1 MKRKK
6 RQIHNWLFA
15 LALLVLFSEVAV
27 SQIAGY
33 TNRLKGQINNGR
45 VSGTSN
51 LSNFPVLMSFTL
63 PDLRSTGNGGLVQSV
78 NGYDILF
85 TAANGTTILSH
96 QIENYVPTTGQIEIW
111 VRFPTLLATS
121 DTEFYM
127 YYGNSGIVSDPSSP
141 NVWDSNYKMVLHM
154 NNDTNDAAGEGT
166 DATDSG
172 TADIEGQIGRARN
185 YGTNEGDLIQVPD
198 PGVSPL
204 DITGNITVS
213 FWINISNLADG
224 PDLITKGTYTDGYSM
239 WITNNGNLR
248 FQINNNA
255 LNGSAN
261 NQIANGVWSY
271 LTFTRSPSGRSI
283 YVNGSPDASDAS
295 GVSFNTN
302 NDPLFISTT
311 AFDFEGSMDEVRISN
326 TTRNADWIA
335 TEYNNQSS
343 PLTFVAQ
350 LNAEPVLQTIE
361 GSTITF
367 NSGDAPKTITST
379 IVVSDGDD
387 TNLESAEVS
396 ISNNFTLTEDELVFT
411 DQLGITGSYASS
423 TGVLTLTGT
432 TTSANYQ
439 TAIRSITYRNS
450 DTSPTEN
457 TRTVSIT
464 VSDGSDDSNTLTR
477 NINVVKVNNDPVLS
491 NLESSSLIFFPGSS
505 AKQISNTIEITDI
518 DDTNIESA
526 TIQISSNYLSSEDT
540 LEFTNQNGITS
551 SWNDISGTLTLS
563 GSATKTNY
571 ENAIRSI
578 TYLNSNGAP
587 DMSVRTLSFTVSD
600 GSDNSS
606 TLTRDIEIPD
616 SISDPST
623 DFSNTVFH
631 FDAFD
636 VDGDLLTNDQPG
648 DGTGVSTWGD
658 RSDNAGG
665 SSVDLSGTTSPASDE
680 PTFDSGYFGERGG
693 LLFDGTNDK
702 FDVPDN
708 TINNTGTYTEKSFAV
723 VFRTGSSTAG
733 LQIIY
738 EQGGGTRGYQI
749 SIKDGIAYAFVWNNS
764 EWGASDQYKSINIG
778 AVSTNTNYILIASHD
793 ATSGTVATS
802 TWSANINGGSITTLT
817 DVDFQRAH
825 SGDAVIGEEDGTR
838 DPATTANNPSG
849 TNNFNGII
857 GEFISWNDALSAGDF
872 TNLYA
877 YLSDKWFNKAPLLSS
892 IEGSSL
898 SYSEGDPAT
907 TISSSLIVSDSDNS
921 VLESAEVSISEGFN
935 NSEDVLAFTNQLGIT
950 GNWNSTTGI
959 LTLSGSSSVA
969 NYQTALRSVTYEN
982 TNGLNPSTV
991 TREISFQVF
1000 DFEDASGVVS
1010 REVDIIPSNATPV
1023 LAAIE
1028 GSTIAFTEN
1037 DGPTSLTSTITISD
1051 GDDVNLESATIQI
1064 TNNYFL
1070 GEDVLDF
1077 IDANGITSSFN
1088 TGTGTLTLSGTATVA
1103 NYQTALRAVTFEN
1116 ISSDPVTGLD
1126 RMVTI
1131 TVNDGLDDSNTQT
1144 RDISV
1149 SSVNTPP
1156 SLDDI
1161 ESDAILYTT
1170 GDSLE
1175 VSDDITISD
1184 ADDAN
1189 IETVTFQITGNYD
1202 SSEDTLVFADIFG
1215 VTDSWTDGTGLLTL
1229 TGPASRADFQS
1240 AIRTVRYANTSSNP
1254 SDQQR
1259 TISIIANDGDDN
1271 SNTLIR
1277 NVTVSVPATINDL
1290 TVWLKGDDGTF
1301 NATTGG
1307 SASTNGG
1314 NVRRWEDQSGNNHH
1328 FITSGTAPTLQTSV
1342 GSINSQNAIEF
1353 PGGGTVVR
1361 LEDADAETQYLNG
1374 LDQFTIFF
1382 VIESDITST
1391 DRGFWTTYQPDGTGD
1406 DKFFNIRYDATG
1418 TSGTNIITAGLREG
1432 ASSNFL
1438 LQSFSDAQTTS
1449 GQIIALKWQSEEIF
1463 DLYVDGVLN
1472 NPSASGNIP
1481 TGLLTNL
1488 TTAILG
1494 QSSQDQNNSW
1504 DGLIAEMLFY
1514 SRDLTLSEQQN
1525 IEDYLS
1531 VKYGIPIRNLTAA
1544 TGGEAISA
1552 DDASTTYTTL
1562 SGPRVQESFIGE
1574 YTSSGTF
1581 VFRAPTGFEWD
1592 TGGSAP
1598 SASVAPAFGGSTNL
1612 AISFTGRTS
1621 NEITFTVTTPSSTN
1635 PAEITF
1641 SGFRVRPTTGVLP
1654 NEGIITNVGTT
1665 GSGGTTNYGT
1675 LTMVAGTQIAMA
1687 YSQQPGTST
1696 VNSAITPSV
1705 RVQLEDQFGNSV
1717 EEGGVDID
1725 IALNVVSG
1733 SGAFTGSSTTTIRT
1747 NSLGIAEFTN
1757 LLIDDTGSYTLT
1769 ASSSGLTSQLSSQ
1782 FDVVILGQLTEF
1794 IVERVPSGNISN
1806 KLAGQSF
1813 NIKISAVD
1821 GTDDVVTDFTG
1832 TVDISSSCTLD
1843 AGQGTS
1849 PSFSAGVLST
1859 LTVSI
1864 TSVGSCSITATN
1876 SAGSEIGVSNNFN
1889 VTPGAASETT
1899 TQITASPTVIF
1910 NDGFSTSTITVQVQ
1924 DASGNNRTTGGATIV
1939 LSTTD
1944 GSLGSVTDNSN
1955 GTYTATL
1962 TSSIVEGTATIT
1974 GTLNSNAITDNA
1986 QVEFAAFNNIWQS
1999 QVGSISDARN
2009 WDDDANWSSGSAPIV
2024 SDKVLIPATPSVG
2037 NQQPVVDVTNTTIA
2051 QISLETSASV
2061 TVSGGVNFVVTG
2073 EASGGGKILG
2083 SNADSLTVGGNLDV
2097 LDITLGNVIL
2107 NGSSQQI
2114 VTSPNDYVDLELDN
2128 SAGANFSAD
2137 LTVTG
2142 DLNLTDGTLFIPSGK
2157 NLIANSK
2164 TYGVGGSLRFQRRI
2178 SGARGWRMVSSPVN
2192 TTYGD
2197 FLDGTLTQGYTG
2209 STLGSAALDSLQ
2221 PNVLTYLESFEG
2233 TDNQRYRAPTNAT
2246 QSVTQGQG
2254 IFVFIFGNVAA
2265 DARYNDPI
2273 PDTLD
2278 VEGQEWDGDGTEVDF
2293 GITYTATADTGWN
2306 LVGNPFAATID
2317 WDDSPNWTK
2326 TNVENT
2332 IYVWDPSANGGN
2344 GEYLTWNGTTGTL
2357 GGGLISPFQGF
2368 WVKAN
2373 AASPVLAVDK
2383 EAKTTGGSFKRKENK
2398 ETVSDPQ
2405 MEFSLQADG
2414 LSKKTNIMFSS
2425 TAGKAKDNNDGYRLL
2440 PFSSTHL
2447 ELHTLLEDGTE
2458 LAINNLPLDFNSR
2471 YKIPLHIAAYRDG
2484 IPFSGEMELIWS
2496 GLRNIPDDWIIT
2508 LIDNDTQDE
2517 INIKD
2522 QTSYTF
2528 NHSTRSKISKTNP
2541 FSPGSKLKSKGKVS
2555 ADGARFTLLIS
2566 TEQIELEVPEEVF
2579 LAQNYPNPFNPTT
2592 TIPFGIDEDADV
2604 SIIIYDILG
2613 RKVHTLVNKR
2623 LTAGTYDVTFQ
2634 ANHLASGVYFY
2645 RLITQSKV
2653 LVEKFTLIK

>member
-1 MKRKK
+1 LNSHKRNIL
-6 RQIHNWLFA
+6 RVLSA
-15 LALLVLFSEVAV
+15 LALIVIFSEITL
-27 SQIAGY
+27 SQITGY
-33 TNRLKGQINNGR
+33 TNRLKGQVNSAQ
-45 VSGTSN
+45 VSGSSD
-51 LSNFPVLMSFTL
+51 LSNFPVLMSFAL
-63 PDLRSTGNGGLVQSV
+63 PDLRSTGNGGLVQNV

-85 TAANGTTILSH
+85 TSANGTSILSH
-96 QIENYVPTTGQIEIW
+96 QIETYDPTTGQIDIW
-111 VRFPTLLATS
+111 VRFPTLSATS

-127 YYGNSGIVSDPSSP
+127 YYGKSGVSTDPSSP

-154 NNDTNDAAGEGT
+154 NGDTDDAAGEGT

-172 TADIEGQIGRARN
+172 TSDAAGQIGRARN
-185 YGTNEGDLIQVPD
+185 YGENEGDLIQVPD
-198 PGVSPL
+198 PGSSPL
-204 DITGNITVS
+204 DITGNITIS
-213 FWINISNLADG
+213 FWINISNRNDG
-224 PDLITKGTYTDGYSM
+224 PDLITKGTYTDGYSI

-255 LNGSAN
+255 LNGSSN
-261 NQIANGVWSY
+261 NQISNGTWSY
-271 LTFTRSPSGRSI
+271 LTFTRSASGRNI
-283 YVNGSPDASDAS
+283 YVNGALDASDGS

-302 NDPLFISTT
+302 NDPLYISTT

-326 TTRNADWIA
+326 TTRSADWIA
-335 TEYNNQSS
+335 TEYNNQNS
-343 PLTFVAQ
+343 PLFFISQ

-367 NSGDAPKTITST
+367 NSGDSPKNITST
-379 IVVSDGDD
+379 IDVSDGDD
-387 TNLESAEVS
+387 INLESAEIS
-396 ISNNFTLTEDELVFT
+396 ISNNFALTEDELLFT

-432 TTSANYQ
+432 TTSANYE
-439 TAIRSITYRNS
+439 TAIRSITYRNA

-457 TRTVSIT
+457 TRTISIT
-464 VSDGSDDSNTLTR
+464 VNDGTDDSNTLTR

-491 NLESSSLIFFPGSS
+491 NLESSSLIFFSGSS
-505 AKQISNTIEITDI
+505 AKQISNTIEISDI
-518 DDTNIESA
+518 DDTNMESA
-526 TIQISSNYLSSEDT
+526 TLQITGNYLSSEDT
-540 LEFTNQNGITS
+540 LEFVSQNGITS
-551 SWNDISGTLTLS
+551 SWNDISGTLTLT

-571 ENAIRSI
+571 ENAIRSV
-578 TYLNSNGAP
+578 TYLNSNPTP

-606 TLTRDIEIPD
+606 SLTRDIEIPD

-680 PTFDSGYFGERGG
+680 PIFDSDYFGERGG
-693 LLFDGTNDK
+693 LLFDGTDDK

-708 TINNTGTYTEKSFAV
+708 AINNTGTYTEKSFAV

-764 EWGASDQYKSINIG
+764 EWGSGNQYKSINLG
-778 AVSTNTNYILIASHD
+778 AVSTNTNYILIATHD
-793 ATSGTVATS
+793 ATSGTLAAK
-802 TWSANINGGSITTLT
+802 TWSANINGGSIITQAN
-817 DVDFQRAH
+817 VDFQRAH

-838 DPATTANNPSG
+838 DPATTGNNPAG

-892 IEGSSL
+892 IEGSAL

-907 TISSSLIVSDSDNS
+907 TISSSLVVSDSDNS

-991 TREISFQVF
+991 TREISFQVS
-1000 DFEDASGVVS
+1000 DFEDASGLIS
-1010 REVDIIPSNATPV
+1010 REIDIVPSNATPV

-1028 GSTIAFTEN
+1028 GATISFTEG

-1051 GDDVNLESATIQI
+1051 SDDTNLEEATIQI

-1077 IDANGITSSFN
+1077 VNANGITSNFDS
-1088 TGTGTLTLSGTATVA
+1088 GTGTLTLSGTATVA
-1103 NYQTALRAVTFEN
+1103 NYQAALRSVTFEN
-1116 ISSDPVTGLD
+1116 ISTDPVTGLD
-1126 RMVTI
+1126 RTVTI
-1131 TVNDGLDDSNTQT
+1131 SVNDGLDDSNNQT

-1156 SLDDI
+1156 VLDDI
-1161 ESDAILYTT
+1161 EQDAILYTT

-1175 VSDDITISD
+1175 VSDDITVSD
-1184 ADDAN
+1184 SDDTN

-1215 VTDSWTDGTGLLTL
+1215 VTDSWTDGTGTLTL
-1229 TGPASRADFQS
+1229 TGPATKNDFQS
-1240 AIRTVRYANTSSNP
+1240 ALRTVRYANTSSNP

-1259 TISIIANDGDDN
+1259 TISITANDGDDN
-1271 SNTLIR
+1271 SNIVTR

-1301 NATTGG
+1301 NATSGG

-1328 FITSGTAPTLQTSV
+1328 FITSGTAPTFRTSV

-1374 LDQFTIFF
+1374 LDEFTIFF
-1382 VIESDITST
+1382 VIESDITNT

-1432 ASSNFL
+1432 ESSDFL

-1449 GQIIALKWQSEEIF
+1449 GQIISLKWQSEELF
-1463 DLYVDGVLN
+1463 DMYVDGVLN

-1494 QSSQDQNNSW
+1494 QSSKDQNNSW

-1514 SRDLTLSEQQN
+1514 SRELSISEQQN

-1531 VKYGIPIRNLTAA
+1531 LKYSIPIRNLTAA

-1581 VFRAPTGFEWD
+1581 VFKAPTGFEWD
-1592 TGGSAP
+1592 TGGANP

-1612 AISFTGRTS
+1612 AISFTSRTS
-1621 NEITFTVTTPSSTN
+1621 SEITFTVTTASSTN

-1641 SGFRVRPTTGVLP
+1641 NGFSVRPTTGILP
-1654 NEGIITNVGTT
+1654 NEGNIRNIGTT

-1696 VNSAITPSV
+1696 VNSPISPSV
-1705 RVQLEDQFGNSV
+1705 RIQLVDQFDNSV

-1725 IALNVVSG
+1725 VALNVVSG
-1733 SGAFTGSSTTTIRT
+1733 SGVFTGGSTTTIRT
-1747 NSLGIAEFTN
+1747 NSLGIADFTN

-1769 ASSSGLTSQLSSQ
+1769 ATSSGLASELSNE
-1782 FDVVILGQLTEF
+1782 FDVVVLGQLTEF
-1794 IVERVPSGNISN
+1794 KIERVPSGNISN

-1821 GTDDVVTDFTG
+1821 GTDAVVTDFSG

-1849 PSFSAGVLST
+1849 PTFTSGVLSS

-1864 TSVGSCSITATN
+1864 SSVGSCSIIATN
-1876 SAGSEIGVSNNFN
+1876 SAGSETGESNSFN
-1889 VTPGAASETT
+1889 VTPGAASATT

-1910 NDGFSTSTITVQVQ
+1910 NDGFSTSTITVQAR
-1924 DASGNNRTTGGATIV
+1924 DASGNNVTVGGATIA
-1939 LSTTD
+1939 LSATD
-1944 GSLGSVTDNSN
+1944 GSLGSVTDNSD

-1962 TSSIVEGTATIT
+1962 TSSIIEGTATIT
-1974 GTLNSNAITDNA
+1974 GTLNGNSISDNA
-1986 QVEFAAFNNIWQS
+1986 QVEFAAFNKIWRS
-1999 QVGSISDARN
+1999 QVGSVPDARN
-2009 WDDDANWSSGSAPIV
+2009 WDDPVNWSSGSVPL
-2024 SDKVLIPATPSVG
+2024 STDKVLIPANPSVG
-2037 NQQPVVDVTNTTIA
+2037 NQQPVVDVTNTTVA
-2051 QISLETSASV
+2051 QISIESSATV

-2083 SNADSLTVGGNLDV
+2083 SNADSLTVGGNLDL

-2107 NGSSQQI
+2107 NGSSKQI
-2114 VTSPNDYVDLELDN
+2114 VTSPNDFVDLELDN
-2128 SAGANFSAD
+2128 SAGADFSSD

-2142 DLNLTDGTLFIPSGK
+2142 DLNLTDGTLFIPTGK

-2164 TYGVGGSLRFQRRI
+2164 TYGPGGSLRFQRRI
-2178 SGARGWRMVSSPVN
+2178 SGVKGWRMVSSPVN

-2209 STLGSAALDSLQ
+2209 STLGNAALDSLQ
-2221 PNVLTYLESFEG
+2221 PNVLTYLETVVG
-2233 TDNQRYRAPTNAT
+2233 TDNQRYRAPSNAT
-2246 QSVTQGQG
+2246 QSVSQGQG
-2254 IFVFIFGNVAA
+2254 VFVFVFGNIAA
-2265 DARYNDPI
+2265 DSRYNDPL

-2278 VEGQEWDGDGTEVDF
+2278 VEGQEWEGDGTEVDF
-2293 GITYTATADTGWN
+2293 GITYTAAADTGWN
-2306 LVGNPFAATID
+2306 LIGNPFAATID
-2317 WDDSPNWTK
+2317 WDDNTNWTK

-2373 AASPVLAVDK
+2373 AAAPILKVNK
-2383 EAKTTGGSFKRKENK
+2383 EVKTTGGSFLRKENT
-2398 ETVSDPQ
+2398 EGQNDPQ
-2405 MEFSLQADG
+2405 LELSLKADG
-2414 LSKKTNIMFSS
+2414 LNKKTNIMFSNS
-2425 TAGKAKDNNDGYRLL
+2425 ARKSKDNSDGYRLL
-2440 PFSSTHL
+2440 PFSLTHL
-2447 ELHTLLEDGTE
+2447 ELHTFLEDGTE

-2471 YKIPLHIAAYRDG
+2471 YKIPLHVAAYRDG
-2484 IPFSGEMELIWS
+2484 VPVSGEMELIWS

-2508 LIDNDTQDE
+2508 IIDNDTQEE
-2517 INIKD
+2517 INIKEQD
-2522 QTSYTF
+2522 SYTF
-2528 NHSTRSKISKTNP
+2528 NHSTKAKISKTDP
-2541 FSPGSKLKSKGKVS
+2541 FSPSFKLKSKGRS
-2555 ADGARFTLLIS
+2555 TSESARFTLKIS

-2579 LAQNYPNPFNPTT
+2579 LAQNYPNPFNPRT
-2592 TIPFGIDEDADV
+2592 TIPFGIDKDADV

-2613 RKVHTLVNKR
+2613 RKVHTLVNRR
-2623 LTAGTYDVTFQ
+2623 LTAGTYDVTFH

-2645 RLITQSKV
+2645 RLITDSKV